1 MAVVSLVIC
10 ILLLLFFMFFK
21 VEQNHLTDKA
31 LLERELI
38 LAEKVKQL
46 EGRLRTSADSLNEV
60 RILLQSKK
68 NLSADEI
75 KNIIA
80 LSPQKE
86 AVVFFVSVK
95 GELFSSDQEWSS
107 AQESFIKL
115 DENQY
120 SKFSKVRGSDSS
132 AEGPWSAIYL
142 DEHIKQYVMTYST
155 PVYIQGE
162 FEGTVGILIAV
173 DPIIIEATKTTN
185 DVEVFIHNDEGDLI
199 YHPGYGLKFIRE
211 SDSYGA
217 GFSAQGYLTTGLA
230 SYIKQNLQGLNPQ
243 TFNERQNRYLVNSAT
258 LDTIGWTV
266 VTYQNKHDVLHE
278 LNQNALRYFF
288 ISVTVILLSS
298 LVVAF
303 CVKLFLIKEINNIST
318 MIKNDNS
325 LSSLKKR
332 RKVDDEF
339 SIMVDATVTRIA
351 TLQHEVTQSTK
362 KAQELGDK
370 FLESRGLAQAISYSD
385 SAVIT
390 MDTDFKIIY
399 VDAKALRLLGMERDS
414 MVGQSY
420 FDLVHPHMAFMT
432 EQITNEIRRKQSWR
446 GELTLMGVK
455 SDAEIWSNCTISPMR
470 DDDGKVFRYVIS
482 LQDISSI
489 KDSQNKIERLA
500 YSDDLTGLSNRTFF
514 VAQLEKLVEISKRG
528 RYDFALVYFDID
540 DFKKVNDL
548 FGHEVGDLLLKE
560 FSLRLKQEIR
570 NEDTLARMSGDE
582 FAMLLGGIKSE
593 QDVIVKVNS
602 IINAANQ
609 PFMIK
614 EHVITS
620 GVSIGLTMSQTDTQ
634 DPELLL
640 QHADLAMHEAK
651 SLGKN
656 TYHFY
661 TKALNDTTRLR
672 IQMENA
678 LSKAIEN
685 DELELYFQPKV
696 NSKTSELVGFEAL
709 LRWHNDELGYVSP
722 AHFIPLAEQ
731 SNLILNIGHWV
742 IQEAVAF
749 VSQLSNKV
757 TVSINLSA
765 KQFESGNVINEIKDA
780 LDRYN
785 ISPSLIEVEIT
796 ESSLMKDV
804 EDAIRQLYSIKAL
817 GVGIS
822 IDDFG
827 TGYSSLSYIKRF
839 PVETL
844 KIDRS
849 FIQDIPDDEND
860 MEITAAI
867 IAMAQKLGLKVI
879 AEGAETKEQVK
890 FLADNGC
897 DLIQGYFYSKPLS
910 AAKALTWQPTQ
921 NNG

>member
-1 MAVVSLVIC
+1 
-10 ILLLLFFMFFK
+10 MFFK
-21 VEQNHLTDKA
+21 AEKKHLTDNAILK
-31 LLERELI
+31 RELI
-38 LAEKVKQL
+38 LAGQVSKI
-46 EGRLRTSADSLNEV
+46 EGRFRTIIDSLNDV
-60 RILLQSKK
+60 RFLLQSKK
-68 NLSADEI
+68 NVTSDEI
-75 KNIIA
+75 KNTITTPPFQEGI
-80 LSPQKE
+80 
-86 AVVFFVSVK
+86 VFFVSTNGKLV
-95 GELFSSDQEWSS
+95 SSDQEWSS
-107 AQESFIKL
+107 EQEGLLTFS
-115 DENQY
+115 ENQY
-120 SKFSKVRGSDSS
+120 SNFSKVLNREGSSQGGWSS
-132 AEGPWSAIYL
+132 IYL
-142 DEHIKQYVMTYST
+142 DESLKQYVITYT
-155 PVYIQGE
+155 APLYNQAE
-162 FEGTVGILIAV
+162 FIGTLGLLITI
-173 DPIIIEATKTTN
+173 DPIINEATSAIN
-185 DVEVFIHNDEGDLI
+185 GVDVFIHNSVGDLI
-199 YHPGYGLKFIRE
+199 YHPDYGFKFIRE
-211 SDSYGA
+211 SDNYGK
-217 GFSAQGYLTTGLA
+217 GFSTQGYLTAGLA

-243 TFNERQNRYLVNSAT
+243 YFTERQNRFLVNSAT
-258 LDTIGWTV
+258 LQSIDWTFV
-266 VTYQNKHDVLHE
+266 SYQNENDVLKE
-278 LNQNALRYFF
+278 LKQKVLHYFLVSVALIIF
-288 ISVTVILLSS
+288 SL
-298 LVVAF
+298 LVVALS
-303 CVKLFLIKEINNIST
+303 VKTFLTKEIAQIT
-318 MIKNDNS
+318 AMIKSNNL
-325 LSSLKKR
+325 LSALKKR
-332 RKVDDEF
+332 RKIDDEF
-339 SIMVDATVTRIA
+339 SLLVDASA
-351 TLQHEVTQSTK
+351 SQFEKLQSEIVQSTK
-362 KAQELGDK
+362 KAQELEDK

-385 SAVIT
+385 SAVMT
-390 MDTDFKIIY
+390 MDLDFNIIF
-399 VDAKALRLLGMERDS
+399 VDVKTLHLLGIERDA
-414 MVGQSY
+414 MVGHYY
-420 FDLVHPHMAFMT
+420 FDFVHPHMAFMR
-432 EQITNEIRRKQSWR
+432 EQIRNEIRRKQSWR
-446 GELTLMGVK
+446 GELALLGANT
-455 SDAEIWSNCTISPMR
+455 DAEVWSNCTISPMR
-470 DDDGKVFRYVIS
+470 DDDSKVFRYVIS

-489 KDSQNKIERLA
+489 KDTQSKIERLA

-560 FSLRLKQEIR
+560 FSLRLQQEIR

-602 IINAANQ
+602 IINAASQ

-661 TKALNDTTRLR
+661 SKALNDTTRLR

-696 NSKTSELVGFEAL
+696 NCQTSQLVGFEAL
-709 LRWHNDELGYVSP
+709 LRWHNQELGYVSP
-722 AHFIPLAEQ
+722 EHFIPLAEQ

-742 IQEAVAF
+742 IQQAVAF
-749 VSQLSNKV
+749 VSQLHNKV
-757 TVSINLSA
+757 AVSINLSA
-765 KQFESGNVINEIKDA
+765 KQFESGNVINEIKEA
-780 LDRYN
+780 LDRYS
-785 ISPSLIEVEIT
+785 ISPNLIEVEIT
-796 ESSLMKDV
+796 ESSLMRDV

-849 FIQDIPDDEND
+849 FIKDIPDDEND

-890 FLADNGC
+890 YLADNGC

-910 AAKALTWQPTQ
+910 AAKALIWQPTQ
-921 NNG
+921 HKF